1 MEIMSL
7 EKMNEEIIALKMQ
20 LEQMKESFREDM
32 GFAIRTELAWQEVD
46 KGEVNSYS
54 KDEFLQRLE
63 EW

>member
-1 MEIMSL
+1 MSEDIL
-7 EKMNEEIIALKMQ
+7 SLKRE

-32 GFAIRTELAWQEVD
+32 EFAIRTELAWQEVD
-46 KGEVNSYS
+46 KGEFNSYS